1 VLEALAAG
9 TVFFPLDKT
18 NNVCFFLTIAHE
30 NALH

>member
-18 NNVCFFLTIAHE
+18 NNVPRLGVRA
-30 NALH
+30 